1 MGQDWVSWRRNIRL
15 TGLQYNLPTYC
26 GPLSDAGE
34 TEEVLAAFR
43 PTHGLQLEPQQADRA
58 PLNIILLA
66 AAAAGVPPNA
76 GDCLVII
83 KIVMITLLVV

>member
-34 TEEVLAAFR
+34 TEQVLTALR
-43 PTHGLQLEPQQADRA
+43 TTHGLQLEPQQTDRA
-58 PLNIILLA
+58 SVNILLLLPTA
-66 AAAAGVPPNA
+66 ATAVTPNT
-76 GDCLVII
+76 V
-83 KIVMITLLVV
+83 VMILVV